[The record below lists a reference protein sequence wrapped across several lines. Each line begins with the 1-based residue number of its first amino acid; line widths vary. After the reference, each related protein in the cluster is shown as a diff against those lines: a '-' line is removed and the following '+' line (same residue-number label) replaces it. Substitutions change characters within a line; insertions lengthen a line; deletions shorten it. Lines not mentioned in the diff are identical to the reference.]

1 MSILSSFLFRFL
13 SIFTLVSIVTR
24 ADAQNYPTHFF
35 SYPMDT
41 PLYLSAPFGS
51 LRENHFHSGMDIR
64 TYEKTGLPVY
74 AVADGY
80 IARIKYASGAYGKA
94 IYINHPNGYTSVY
107 AHLDNAHGD
116 IATYIRKYQY
126 EKQTFEFDHFPSK
139 EILEVKKGDIIAW
152 SGNTGTSSGPHLHF
166 EIRDTKTEHI
176 INPQL
181 FGILGMD
188 SLPPAIKEVGIYSLD
203 YNQPMLI
210 HNIIVKESRH
220 KLTDSGLVL
229 LDTLICNANLIGF
242 ALEGGDFLIDNKKEY
257 SIYGSALSIDSRPYF
272 VFKLDRF
279 PFNRTRCIN
288 VDVDYERYRNKGS
301 WMQKLFIDDGNN
313 IRLYPFVKNKGKYVL
328 KDTATHIAQLSVFD
342 FNGKLM
348 HVYVPF
354 KKGMGN
360 PSKYANLGKNV
371 TTIYPQS
378 KGQYKTN
385 DFSIEF
391 PSNSLYD
398 TLLLN
403 YTVINTEK
411 QALSPMHVL
420 GENLVPLQSSF
431 NISIL
436 VDENAVKGINIDK
449 LLIATKNKNGNIRYI
464 GGSYHNGW
472 VSASSNFFQDF
483 FVWHDTISP
492 VIKLVNT
499 KSNSLTDTLS
509 IKLQITDNLSGIM
522 EYKGYINGKW
532 ELFEYDAKNALLTY
546 NFVADSPKGKLEI
559 EIIVVDRKNNKT
571 ILKTEL
577 TRI

>member
-1 MSILSSFLFRFL
+1 
-13 SIFTLVSIVTR
+13 
-24 ADAQNYPTHFF
+24 
-35 SYPMDT
+35 
-41 PLYLSAPFGS
+41 
-51 LRENHFHSGMDIR
+51 
-64 TYEKTGLPVY
+64 
-74 AVADGY
+74 
-80 IARIKYASGAYGKA
+80 
-94 IYINHPNGYTSVY
+94 
-107 AHLDNAHGD
+107 
-116 IATYIRKYQY
+116 
-126 EKQTFEFDHFPSK
+126 
-139 EILEVKKGDIIAW
+139 
-152 SGNTGTSSGPHLHF
+152 
-166 EIRDTKTEHI
+166 
-176 INPQL
+176 
-181 FGILGMD
+181 
-188 SLPPAIKEVGIYSLD
+188 
-203 YNQPMLI
+203 
-210 HNIIVKESRH
+210 
-220 KLTDSGLVL
+220 
-229 LDTLICNANLIGF
+229 
-242 ALEGGDFLIDNKKEY
+242 
-257 SIYGSALSIDSRPYF
+257 
-272 VFKLDRF
+272 
-279 PFNRTRCIN
+279 
-288 VDVDYERYRNKGS
+288 
-301 WMQKLFIDDGNN
+301 
-313 IRLYPFVKNKGKYVL
+313 
-328 KDTATHIAQLSVFD
+328 
-342 FNGKLM
+342 
-348 HVYVPF
+348 
-354 KKGMGN
+354 MGN

-546 NFVADSPKGKLEI
+546 NFIADSPKGKLEI